1 MSEQMSTI
9 SGGRRPDEILI
20 YVVDD
25 EPMLVELTAV
35 ILKPLGYRV
44 RTFLSADDALA
55 EIQRSEECPDLIITD
70 YAMHHLTGMDLLDAA
85 RRLDPRQKV
94 MLVSGTVGE
103 AIFADSDLKAD
114 VFLPKPY
121 QAKDII
127 AAVKSLLAQ

>member
-1 MSEQMSTI
+1 MSEQMSKI

-20 YVVDD
+20 FVVDD
-25 EPMLVELTAV
+25 EPMLVELTSV
-35 ILKPLGYRV
+35 ILKPLGYEV

-55 EIQRSEECPDLIITD
+55 EIQRSERCPDLIITD
-70 YAMHHLTGMDLLDAA
+70 YAMHHLTGMDLLDAT

-103 AIFADSDLKAD
+103 EIYADSALKPDA
-114 VFLPKPY
+114 FLPKPY